1 MKTPGLKLGTAI
13 SLLVHLALLQG
24 LVLAGVSGEPSAD
37 DSEFIVVELALAGP
51 AGGAGTEPPPEQT
64 AKLEPAAPSLP
75 VASLAKARP
84 RSQKRPIVKSVTLG
98 ERKPEAATTDAA
110 QTNADSGDA
119 APTPR
124 GRFGNG
130 PLATSAGIGG
140 SDDSGLVRAGYG
152 SQLANW
158 LNRFKQYPALA
169 RRRGIEGDAKVR
181 LVIERNGALL
191 SSSLRVASGSA
202 LLDESA
208 LAMVKAASP
217 FPRVP
222 DELVGERFEF
232 EVPVAFRLR

>member
-24 LVLAGVSGEPSAD
+24 LVLAGVRGEPAPIE
-37 DSEFIVVELALAGP
+37 SEFIMIELAGP
-51 AGGAGTEPPPEQT
+51 EVGAGAAAAPEQV
-64 AKLEPAAPSLP
+64 AKLEPAPLPERTAP
-75 VASLAKARP
+75 VVKARP
-84 RSQKRPIVKSVTLG
+84 QIQKRQIVKAPALG
-98 ERKPEAATTDAA
+98 ERPV
-110 QTNADSGDA
+110 A
-119 APTPR
+119 APAAEAGQASAESGSEGFTAR
-124 GRFGNG
+124 GRLGSG
-130 PLATSAGIGG
+130 PLATSSAIGG
-140 SDDSGLVRAGYG
+140 GADSGLVRAGYG
-152 SQLANW
+152 SQLASW

-191 SSSLRVASGSA
+191 SSSLHVASGSA

-222 DELVGERFEF
+222 DELAGERFEF

>member
-13 SLLVHLALLQG
+13 SLLAHLALLQG
-24 LVLAGVSGEPSAD
+24 LVLVGVSGEPAEIE
-37 DSEFIVVELALAGP
+37 SEFIMVELALAGP
-51 AGGAGTEPPPEQT
+51 EGGAGTAVVPEQV
-64 AKLEPAAPSLP
+64 AKLETALLPERAAPK
-75 VASLAKARP
+75 VKAKP
-84 RSQKRPIVKSVTLG
+84 QSQKRQIVK
-98 ERKPEAATTDAA
+98 
-110 QTNADSGDA
+110 
-119 APTPR
+119 APTIGDRPSEAPTAEAGQESAESASDGVAVR
-124 GRFGNG
+124 GRLG
-130 PLATSAGIGG
+130 SSSIIGG
-140 SDDSGLVRAGYG
+140 GDDTGLVRAGYG

-191 SSSLRVASGSA
+191 SSSLHVASGSA

-222 DELVGERFEF
+222 DELAGERFEF